1 MEVTKVINKLKDVSL
16 ELEKSYTKDM
26 MAIIENIYNNYDV
39 KERGTDKLVSKGEL
53 ISRFKLSEKNESMI
67 CLAMCQNGNKC
78 VRRSMEGSEYCK
90 MHIGLSIRNKISD
103 VLMEVEV
110 LDVGEGVMKVEGD
123 IGIKNERFIEDMFY
137 YVDERYIYD
146 KETLEKV
153 GVVSRGEYILT
164 SDPFILE
171 RG

>member
-1 MEVTKVINKLKDVSL
+1 
-16 ELEKSYTKDM
+16 
-26 MAIIENIYNNYDV
+26 
-39 KERGTDKLVSKGEL
+39 
-53 ISRFKLSEKNESMI
+53 
-67 CLAMCQNGNKC
+67 
-78 VRRSMEGSEYCK
+78 

-164 SDPFILE
+164 SDPFILG

>member
-1 MEVTKVINKLKDVSL
+1 MEVTKVISKLRDVSL

-26 MAIIENIYNNYDV
+26 MAIIENIYNNYDI

-53 ISRFKLSEKNESMI
+53 IARFKLSEKNESMI

-78 VRRSMEGSEYCK
+78 VRRPMEGSEYCK
-90 MHIGLSIRNKISD
+90 MHIGLSLRNKFNE
-103 VLMEVEV
+103 VMMEVEV
-110 LDVGEGVMKVEGD
+110 LDVSK
-123 IGIKNERFIEDMFY
+123 GIMEDVDKKEERFIEDMFY

-146 KETLEKV
+146 KETLERV
-153 GVVSRGEYILT
+153 GIVSKGEYILT
-164 SDPFILE
+164 NDPFILE